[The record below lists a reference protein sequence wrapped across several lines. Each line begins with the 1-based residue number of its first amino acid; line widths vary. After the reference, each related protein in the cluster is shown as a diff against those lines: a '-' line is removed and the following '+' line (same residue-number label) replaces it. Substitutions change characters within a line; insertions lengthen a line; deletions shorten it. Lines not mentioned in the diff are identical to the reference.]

1 MNIDCKLSFDYH
13 IGNISKKAG
22 AKLNALT
29 RVAQYIN
36 NEKSA

>member
-1 MNIDCKLSFDYH
+1 MNIDCKLSFDYD

-29 RVAQYIN
+29 GVAQYIN
-36 NEKSA
+36 NEKIA